1 MFTTNVIVGIYLL
14 ANALCVVTLG
24 VASLVTDRND

>member
-1 MFTTNVIVGIYLL
+1 MFTTNLIIGIYLL

-24 VASLVTDRND
+24 VASMITDRND